1 MESMFHESVDVLVP
15 RYSILLAHL
24 VGSGKTVITAELIG
38 QTLAKGLTVVFVPVH
53 IVKQWEKELRQF
65 VPGIHVSLINNFL
78 GLQLEFWWSIKPRS
92 HVGIIPHN
100 LAPRVEFSDAYPF
113 CIIIDEPQDII
124 SNSEIFEALL
134 KIDSPCCWLLT
145 ATPNPLGKIMQLSLG
160 YQESLVHKLPCNS
173 MLSWFTRSGCRQ
185 DPPYLCLPV
194 PQLQIHMRPVTLFGR
209 RPQYYTPMPC
219 KMTIRLLFGFPPS
232 TFPSMG

>member
-1 MESMFHESVDVLVP
+1 M
-15 RYSILLAHL
+15 
-24 VGSGKTVITAELIG
+24 
-38 QTLAKGLTVVFVPVH
+38 
-53 IVKQWEKELRQF
+53 
-65 VPGIHVSLINNFL
+65 PGIHVSLINNFL
-78 GLQLEFWWSIKPRS
+78 GLQLEFRWSIKPRS
-92 HVGIIPHN
+92 HVGIIPHI

-173 MLSWFTRSGCRQ
+173 MLSWFTCSRCRQ
-185 DPPYLCLPV
+185 DPPISAFQSHNCKSTCALSHCLAGD
-194 PQLQIHMRPVTLFGR
+194 L
-209 RPQYYTPMPC
+209 
-219 KMTIRLLFGFPPS
+219 S
-232 TFPSMG
+232 TTK